1 MSRTL
6 TLAEQLISCPSV
18 VPDTPDG
25 AACLPLLAAHLK
37 TLGFVCD
44 TIDSIPATLRSLGDL
59 GTLRAGNLWAK
70 WTAAQQHQALAAI
83 KTIVFSGHTKLLP
96 TGPLAQWRS
105 PPFTPTQRN
114 GKLYGRGAS
123 GMKTSIAAF
132 VVAVEE
138 FLATTPEP
146 LLNIAVLLTGDD
158 EHALADSTKVKPMIE
173 QLKARGERLD
183 YCIVGEPTAVK
194 RTGDM
199 MISVGVGTDKGRIP
213 RGNPDTGAK
222 GNTPHWH
229 LLELG
234 TQDMRAQ
241 PFLRPAA
248 EQMAEQAISTFGSEL
263 DKAITKIVGG
273 LK

>member
-1 MSRTL
+1 M
-6 TLAEQLISCPSV
+6 ADVQFKIE
-18 VPDTPDG
+18 G
-25 AACLPLLAAHLK
+25 AADLLK
-37 TLGFVCD
+37 
-44 TIDSIPATLRSLGDL
+44 R
-59 GTLRAGNLWAK
+59 LRALPKELQLKPGRSALGKAAAVVRKQAK
-70 WTAAQQHQALAAI
+70 INAEALDDADTGRKIAQNI
-83 KTIVFSGHTKLLP
+83 
-96 TGPLAQWRS
+96 
-105 PPFTPTQRN
+105 TQRWR
-114 GKLYGRGAS
+114 GKY
-123 GMKTSIAAF
+123 F
-132 VVAVEE
+132 
-138 FLATTPEP
+138 
-146 LLNIAVLLTGDD
+146 
-158 EHALADSTKVKPMIE
+158 
-173 QLKARGERLD
+173 
-183 YCIVGEPTAVK
+183 K